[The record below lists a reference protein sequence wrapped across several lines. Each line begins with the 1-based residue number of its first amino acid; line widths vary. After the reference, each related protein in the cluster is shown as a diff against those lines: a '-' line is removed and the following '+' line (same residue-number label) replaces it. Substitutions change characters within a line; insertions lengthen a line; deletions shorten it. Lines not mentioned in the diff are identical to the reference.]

1 MTHPKPTD
9 AQLQKAI
16 NTVFDNYDVDKSGTL
31 EYSEVRKLITDAFG
45 KLGQP
50 REVTDDDVKK
60 FGQAVDKNSDGKIS
74 REELFQIFKQIV
86 EKKFSMHSM

>member
-1 MTHPKPTD
+1 MAQKPTD
-9 AQLQKAI
+9 AQLNQAI
-16 NTVFDNYDVDKSGTL
+16 NTVFNNYDVDKSGSL
-31 EYSEVRKLITDAFG
+31 DYAEVKNLITDAFG

-50 REVTDDDVKK
+50 RQVTDEDVKK

-86 EKKFSMHSM
+86 EKKFAGN